1 MFESKESEAFYFSFL
16 ALIFAVISA
25 FGTRIFPQD
34 GDSTESS
41 MYENF
46 PLVPANGMDRM
57 SFMIF
62 ILAFLGWIIHTKAVH
77 HVVSTAHKHAKAE
90 GKDASRWKYPAS
102 SVLIMQIRSLVAV
115 ITWGMIIVN
124 FSRYAS
130 ATTKQIQVDKTAVRE
145 RAAPCLP
152 SQICCREG
160 RHHMCVLAQD
170 WDTIVA
176 ALAAADDDASAHLV
190 RASEPASHHRVPP
203 ACLPA
208 CPAPPHHG
216 GERADCCCHI
226 LHVGARVPQAKLLRG
241 GARWISV
248 ITGWPS
254 DLDHRQ
260 LCHIFGV
267 LLHASAYF
275 ATLPDLS
282 PNAEGWFARCWI
294 YANRS

>member
-1 MFESKESEAFYFSFL
+1 VFESKESEAFYFSFL

-160 RHHMCVLAQD
+160 CHHVCVLAQD

-208 CPAPPHHG
+208 PPRHTMEG
-216 GERADCCCHI
+216 SGQTAAATYYMWARAC
-226 LHVGARVPQAKLLRG
+226 RKL
-241 GARWISV
+241 S
-248 ITGWPS
+248 
-254 DLDHRQ
+254 
-260 LCHIFGV
+260 C
-267 LLHASAYF
+267 
-275 ATLPDLS
+275 
-282 PNAEGWFARCWI
+282 
-294 YANRS
+294 